1 MEWLTLA
8 VWTLV
13 LLIALPLGKGLAY
26 GAISLGVQAMAAG
39 AGFALLIAYVIADEP
54 ATLAWVAAGLAVV
67 GVLAVA
73 VGAAR
78 LTSERESAASA
89 GSLRSEEHEAGLAGV
104 QLPLFMTALAMTIMI
119 ALGIGTST

>member
-8 VWTLV
+8 IWTFV
-13 LLIALPLGKGLAY
+13 LLIALPLGRGMAY

-39 AGFALLIAYVIADEP
+39 AGFALLIVYVIADEP

-73 VGAAR
+73 VGAMR
-78 LTSERESAASA
+78 LTSERESTVSA
-89 GSLRSEEHEAGLAGV
+89 GSLRGEEHEAGLAGV
-104 QLPLFMTALAMTIMI
+104 QLPLFMTTLALTIVT
-119 ALGIGTST
+119 ALGIGTSS